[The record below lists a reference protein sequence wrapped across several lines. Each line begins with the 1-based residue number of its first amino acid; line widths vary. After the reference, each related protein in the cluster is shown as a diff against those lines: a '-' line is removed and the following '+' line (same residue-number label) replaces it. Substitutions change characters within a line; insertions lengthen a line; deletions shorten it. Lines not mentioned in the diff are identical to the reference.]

1 MKKLILISGL
11 ALGLAA
17 AANAQLISVDAGNN
31 GFVGWT
37 KTTSNAAFA
46 DSFLGDQA
54 VTNTSGV
61 WGNVSWGLWANSLAT
76 VGEVFPLGGN
86 LTVGGSV
93 TITISLGNMDG
104 GSVVG
109 FGLQDSSNNNL
120 LETYYVGG
128 GTDAWK
134 LNDGAQEDITGPVT
148 TWGYSSWSNSTMQ
161 TIKFTLLPSNA
172 YTLSFNGVDATNTGM
187 FLSASNISQF
197 RIFNYTAGNGASNNQ
212 YFNSLTVVPEP
223 SAVTLLGLGTL
234 AFGTL
239 FVKTR
244 RKSENKRS

>member
-76 VGEVFPLGGN
+76 VGEVFPPVSYTH
-86 LTVGGSV
+86 LT
-93 TITISLGNMDG
+93 
-104 GSVVG
+104 
-109 FGLQDSSNNNL
+109 
-120 LETYYVGG
+120 
-128 GTDAWK
+128 
-134 LNDGAQEDITGPVT
+134 
-148 TWGYSSWSNSTMQ
+148 
-161 TIKFTLLPSNA
+161 LP
-172 YTLSFNGVDATNTGM
+172 TK
-187 FLSASNISQF
+187 
-197 RIFNYTAGNGASNNQ
+197 RI
-212 YFNSLTVVPEP
+212 V
-223 SAVTLLGLGTL
+223 
-234 AFGTL
+234 
-239 FVKTR
+239 
-244 RKSENKRS
+244 

>member
-1 MKKLILISGL
+1 MKRLLIISGL

-17 AANAQLISVDAGNN
+17 AANAQNIAVDAGNN

-37 KTTSNAAFA
+37 KTTSNATFA
-46 DSFLGDQA
+46 DSFLGDQT

-93 TITISLGNMDG
+93 TITISLGSMDG
-104 GSVVG
+104 GSIVG
-109 FGLQDSSNNNL
+109 FGLQDSAGTNRFES
-120 LETYYVGG
+120 YYVGG

-134 LNDGAQEDITGPVT
+134 LNDGGQDDITGPVT
-148 TWGYSSWSNSTMQ
+148 TWGASSWSNSTKQ

-172 YTLSFNGVDATNTGM
+172 YSLSFNGVDATNTGM
-187 FLSASNISQF
+187 FLSASDISQV
-197 RIFNYTAGNGASNNQ
+197 RIFNYNAGNGASNNQ

-223 SAVTLLGLGTL
+223 SALALIGLGLASLG
-234 AFGTL
+234 
-239 FVKTR
+239 VR
-244 RKSENKRS
+244 RLKNRSKNERIS